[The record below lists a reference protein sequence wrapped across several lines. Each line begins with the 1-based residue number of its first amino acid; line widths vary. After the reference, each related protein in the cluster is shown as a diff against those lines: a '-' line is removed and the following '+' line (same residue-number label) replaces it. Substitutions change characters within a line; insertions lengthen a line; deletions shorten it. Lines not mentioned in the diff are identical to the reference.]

1 MPEPE
6 IEVENR
12 KKIYQVIEEFPGL
25 HMREI
30 KRRTDDMSM
39 NLVRYHIG
47 QLKKY
52 DIVEEVEEGEY
63 KRYYPKEGE
72 KRVDFE
78 DKRYLALLREEIP
91 LSVVVY
97 MLSEGEPV
105 SHGDIKEEL
114 DIAAST
120 LSYHLKK
127 MRKKGLLQRDGRE
140 YWLSEPKEISN
151 LLVKYEPP
159 KDVIDEFI
167 DLWESLSLGM
177 AF

>member
-1 MPEPE
+1 MSGPE

-12 KKIYQVIEEFPGL
+12 KKIYQIIEDYPGL

-30 KRRTDDMSM
+30 KRRAEMSM
-39 NLVRYHIG
+39 NLVRYHLG

-52 DIVEEVEEGEY
+52 EVVEEVEEGEY

-72 KRVDFE
+72 MRVDFE

-91 LSVVVY
+91 LNVVVY
-97 MLSEGEPV
+97 LLSRSEPA
-105 SHGDIKEEL
+105 SHGEIKDEL

-127 MRKKGLLQRDGRE
+127 MREKGLLVKEGRE
-140 YWLSEPKEISN
+140 YWISEPEVVSN

-167 DLWESLSLGM
+167 DLWESLSLSM
-177 AF
+177 IF

>member
-1 MPEPE
+1 MSEPE

-12 KKIYQVIEEFPGL
+12 KKIYELIEEFPGL

-30 KRRTDDMSM
+30 KRRTDMSM
-39 NLVRYHIG
+39 NLVRYHLG

-52 DIVEEVEEGEY
+52 GVVEEVEEGEY
-63 KRYYPKEGE
+63 KRYYPKQGE
-72 KRVDFE
+72 RRVDFE

-97 MLSEGEPV
+97 LLSEDEPV

-127 MRKKGLLQRDGRE
+127 MRKKGLLEKQGRE
-140 YWLSEPKEISN
+140 YWLSEPEVISN

-167 DLWESLSLGM
+167 DLWDSLSLGM
-177 AF
+177 IF

>member
-1 MPEPE
+1 MPKPE

-12 KKIYQVIEEFPGL
+12 KEIYELIEEFPGL

-30 KRRTDDMSM
+30 KRRTDMSM
-39 NLVRYHIG
+39 NLVRYHLG

-52 DIVEEVEEGEY
+52 DVVEEVKEGEY
-63 KRYYPKEGE
+63 KRYYPKEGGR
-72 KRVDFE
+72 RVDFE

-97 MLSEGEPV
+97 LLSEGEPV

-127 MRKKGLLQRDGRE
+127 MRKKGLLEKKGRQ
-140 YWLSEPKEISN
+140 YSLSEPEEISN

-167 DLWESLSLGM
+167 DLWDSLSLGM
-177 AF
+177 IF

>member
-1 MPEPE
+1 MPESE

-12 KKIYQVIEEFPGL
+12 KKIYQLIEEFPGL

-30 KRRTDDMSM
+30 KRRTDLSM
-39 NLVRYHIG
+39 NLVRYHLE

-52 DIVEEVEEGEY
+52 EVVEEVEEDEY

-72 KRVDFE
+72 RRVDFE

-91 LSVVVY
+91 LSIVVY
-97 MLSEGEPV
+97 LLSEGEPV

-114 DIAAST
+114 GMAAST

-127 MRKKGLLQRDGRE
+127 MRKKGLIEKEGRE
-140 YWLSEPKEISN
+140 YWLTEPGEISN

-159 KDVIDEFI
+159 KDVVDEFI

-177 AF
+177 IF

>member
-1 MPEPE
+1 MPKPE

-12 KKIYQVIEEFPGL
+12 KKIYELIEEFPGL

-30 KRRTDDMSM
+30 KRRTDMSM
-39 NLVRYHIG
+39 NLVRYHLG

-52 DIVEEVEEGEY
+52 EVVEEVEEAEY

-72 KRVDFE
+72 RRVDFE

-97 MLSEGEPV
+97 LLSEGEPV
-105 SHGDIKEEL
+105 SHGDIKKEL
-114 DIAAST
+114 EIAAST

-127 MRKKGLLQRDGRE
+127 MRKKGLLEKQGRK
-140 YWLSEPKEISN
+140 YWLSNPEEISN

-177 AF
+177 IF

>member
-1 MPEPE
+1 MSRPE

-12 KKIYQVIEEFPGL
+12 KEIYQVIEEFPGL

-30 KRRTDDMSM
+30 KRRADMSM
-39 NLVRYHIG
+39 NLVRYHLG

-52 DIVEEVEEGEY
+52 EVIEEIEEDEY

-72 KRVDFE
+72 RRVDFE

-91 LSVVVY
+91 LNVVVY
-97 MLSEGEPV
+97 LLSRGEPA
-105 SHGDIKEEL
+105 SHGEIKEGL

-127 MRKKGLLQRDGRE
+127 MREKGLLTKEGRA
-140 YWLSEPKEISN
+140 YWISEPEEVSN

-159 KDVIDEFI
+159 KDIIDEFI

-177 AF
+177 IF

>member
-1 MPEPE
+1 MSEPE

-12 KKIYQVIEEFPGL
+12 KEIYEVIEEYPGL

-30 KRRTDDMSM
+30 KRRTGMSV
-39 NLVRYHIG
+39 NLVRYHLG

-52 DIVEEVEEGEY
+52 DIVEEVEEDEY
-63 KRYYPKEGE
+63 KRYYPKEG
-72 KRVDFE
+72 KMRVDFE

-91 LSVVVY
+91 LNVVVY
-97 MLSEGEPV
+97 LLSRGKPA
-105 SHGDIKEEL
+105 SHSDIKEEL

-127 MRKKGLLQRDGRE
+127 MREKGLLTQKGRE
-140 YWLSEPKEISN
+140 YWLSEPEEVSA

-159 KDVIDEFI
+159 QDVIDEFI
-167 DLWESLSLGM
+167 DLWESLSLSM
-177 AF
+177 IF